1 MLLIITESGFKTFQD
16 VFNIMDM
23 NSIMARVMSIP
34 PSPKSPITTT
44 TTTIEANS
52 CGNDDV
58 FHEAMKKDTKE
69 EDDDEYVYYQTATI
83 LVCTQHNTAQHALKC
98 RNVQNLPCYSIIWLC
113 HHDHHHHRLLD

>member
-44 TTTIEANS
+44 TTTTTTTTARAEAVKV
-52 CGNDDV
+52 GNKRR
-58 FHEAMKKDTKE
+58 EKE
-69 EDDDEYVYYQTATI
+69 EERGEYCIYPTSCAKFSLHKEQ
-83 LVCTQHNTAQHALKC
+83 
-98 RNVQNLPCYSIIWLC
+98 RGGPE
-113 HHDHHHHRLLD
+113 